1 MTDNSF
7 NIKVNTDVVR
17 FLKAIKMFKECIYKA
32 EDHYSKE
39 LKQVARDND
48 YKKIFDLILTT
59 YSYDLILEDDSIF
72 QIHKSGDDYR
82 YLFMQSYRQK
92 CTFEEF
98 LTNISSDESLI
109 DDEDKEFYHSLYEDN
124 TDDSCYIPRDNPLC
138 IRYDVSVNQYKEGI
152 HPYSHLHIGLGNE
165 MRIPVSIV
173 LTPEMFVMFAIKMA
187 YPEVWKK
194 YESNNAIIEMHNTFK
209 KQCDKIQRAYW
220 SDKDQK
226 DLYII

>member
-17 FLKAIKMFKECIYKA
+17 FLKAIKMYKDCIYKA

-48 YKKIFDLILTT
+48 YKKIFDLIMTS
-59 YSYDLILEDDSIF
+59 YSYDVILEDDSIF

-82 YLFMQSYRQK
+82 YMFMQSYRHK

-98 LTNISSDESLI
+98 LTNINSDTSLFS
-109 DDEDKEFYHSLYEDN
+109 DEDKELLRSFYEEDS
-124 TDDSCYIPRDNPLC
+124 DDSCYITRNNPLC
-138 IRYDVSVNQYKEGI
+138 IRYDVAEDQYKEGI

-187 YPEVWKK
+187 YPDVWKK
-194 YESNNAIIEMHNTFK
+194 YESENAIIEMHNTFK
-209 KQCDKIQRAYW
+209 KQCDKIKKAYW
-220 SDKDQK
+220 SDKDQR

>member
-98 LTNISSDESLI
+98 LTNI
-109 DDEDKEFYHSLYEDN
+109 
-124 TDDSCYIPRDNPLC
+124 R
-138 IRYDVSVNQYKEGI
+138 
-152 HPYSHLHIGLGNE
+152 
-165 MRIPVSIV
+165 
-173 LTPEMFVMFAIKMA
+173 
-187 YPEVWKK
+187 
-194 YESNNAIIEMHNTFK
+194 
-209 KQCDKIQRAYW
+209 
-220 SDKDQK
+220 
-226 DLYII
+226 